1 MTQEQ
6 IAAFINQNLIK
17 TTSEITIS
25 ISSLN
30 DFFSNGTLFILK
42 HNIADRRVHTI
53 KDKDSV

>member
-6 IAAFINQNLIK
+6 IAAFSNLHLLK
-17 TTSEITIS
+17 TTSEVTIL

-30 DFFSNGTLFILK
+30 DFFSNGTLCSIK

>member
-6 IAAFINQNLIK
+6 IAAFINHNLLK